1 MNQRRWHCLA
11 RTWPASSTATR
22 SGSTASLDDV
32 IRVDCLEITKVVPLN
47 REVPRVIAIA
57 NQKGG
62 VGKTTTAVN
71 LSACIGSLGKH
82 VLLIDMDAQANCTSG
97 LGFEKSPNESL
108 YPVLLGESTL
118 EEKIKE
124 TDYDGVSLIPSEF
137 DLCAA
142 EVELARMSFDA
153 GSGDPDHHLTWLK
166 EALNPIVKRRRFD
179 VVLIDCPPSLGK
191 LTLSVLIAANSLL
204 IPLQCEYYSLEGI
217 SSITGLMEQLK
228 TSKVN
233 KNLELIGVLM
243 TMFDSRTNLS
253 RMVVNEVREHFG
265 DKVFRTVIPRATRVA
280 ESPSHGKPILY
291 YDPYSAGSVA
301 YETAAGELINRL
313 GLT

>member
-1 MNQRRWHCLA
+1 M
-11 RTWPASSTATR
+11 
-22 SGSTASLDDV
+22 
-32 IRVDCLEITKVVPLN
+32 
-47 REVPRVIAIA
+47 PRVIAIA

-71 LSACIGSLGKH
+71 LSACLGALGKR

-97 LGFEKSPNESL
+97 LGLEKTPNESL

-124 TDYDGVSLIPSEF
+124 TDYEGVSLIPSEF

-142 EVELARMSFDA
+142 EVELARMSFDVDN
-153 GSGDPDHHLTWLK
+153 GEVDKNRERHLTWLK
-166 EALNPIVKRRRFD
+166 EALQPIVNGRRFD
-179 VVLIDCPPSLGK
+179 IVLIDCPPSLSK
-191 LTLSVLIAANSLL
+191 ITLSVLIAAHGLL

-217 SSITGLMEQLK
+217 SSITDLMEQLR
-228 TSKVN
+228 TSGIN
-233 KNLELIGVLM
+233 KNLELTGVLM

-253 RMVVNEVREHFG
+253 RLVVSEVRKHFG

-280 ESPSHGKPILY
+280 ESPSHGKPIPY
-291 YDPYSAGSVA
+291 YDPYSAGSAA
-301 YETAAGELINRL
+301 YEGTSKELAKRL
-313 GLT
+313 GL

>member
-1 MNQRRWHCLA
+1 
-11 RTWPASSTATR
+11 
-22 SGSTASLDDV
+22 
-32 IRVDCLEITKVVPLN
+32 
-47 REVPRVIAIA
+47 VPRVIAIA

-71 LSACIGSLGKH
+71 LSACIGSLGKR

-97 LGFEKSPNESL
+97 MGFEKSANESL
-108 YPVLLGESTL
+108 YPVLLGETTL
-118 EEKIKE
+118 EKKIKE
-124 TDYDGVSLIPSEF
+124 TNYEGVSLIPSEF

-142 EVELARMSFDA
+142 EVELARMSFDTED
-153 GSGDPDHHLTWLK
+153 SNPDQHLNWLK
-166 EALNPIVKRRRFD
+166 EALKPIVKSRQFD

-204 IPLQCEYYSLEGI
+204 IPLQCEYYPLEGI

-228 TSKVN
+228 TSKIN
-233 KNLELIGVLM
+233 KNLGLIGVLM

-265 DKVFRTVIPRATRVA
+265 DNVFRTVIPRATRVA

-301 YETAAGELINRL
+301 YETAAREVINRL
-313 GLT
+313 GIALKKPCDNEK

>member
-1 MNQRRWHCLA
+1 MAIL
-11 RTWPASSTATR
+11 
-22 SGSTASLDDV
+22 SGVTTGFDNI
-32 IRVDCLEITKVVPLN
+32 IRVECLDITRVVPLN
-47 REVPRVIAIA
+47 RAVPRVIAIA

-71 LSACIGSLGKH
+71 LSACLGTLGKR

-97 LGFEKSPNESL
+97 LGLEKTPNASL

-118 EEKIKE
+118 EEKIKK
-124 TDYDGVSLIPSEF
+124 TDYEGVSLIPSEF

-142 EVELARMSFDA
+142 EVELARMSFDVD
-153 GSGDPDHHLTWLK
+153 SGEADENRDRHLTWLK
-166 EALNPIVKRRRFD
+166 EALQPIVNGRRFD

-191 LTLSVLIAANSLL
+191 LTLSVLIATHGLL

-217 SSITGLMEQLK
+217 SSITDLMEQLR
-228 TSKVN
+228 TSGVN
-233 KNLELIGVLM
+233 KKLELTGVLM

-253 RMVVNEVREHFG
+253 RLVVGEVRKHFG
-265 DKVFRTVIPRATRVA
+265 DKVFRAVIPRATRVA

-291 YDPYSAGSVA
+291 YDPYSAGSAA
-301 YETAAGELINRL
+301 YEVAATELLKRL
-313 GLT
+313 NLG

>member
-1 MNQRRWHCLA
+1 M
-11 RTWPASSTATR
+11 
-22 SGSTASLDDV
+22 
-32 IRVDCLEITKVVPLN
+32 RVDCLEITKVVPLN

-153 GSGDPDHHLTWLK
+153 ASSHPDRHLNWLK
-166 EALNPIVKRRRFD
+166 EALKPIVKRRRFD

-233 KNLELIGVLM
+233 KNLELVGVLM

-265 DKVFRTVIPRATRVA
+265 NKVFRTVIPRATRVA

>member
-1 MNQRRWHCLA
+1 M
-11 RTWPASSTATR
+11 
-22 SGSTASLDDV
+22 
-32 IRVDCLEITKVVPLN
+32 
-47 REVPRVIAIA
+47 PRVIAIA

-71 LSACIGSLGKH
+71 LSACLGSLGKR

-97 LGFEKSPNESL
+97 LGLEKTPNESL

-124 TDYDGVSLIPSEF
+124 TDYEGVSLIPSEF

-142 EVELARMSFDA
+142 EVELARMSFDVDN
-153 GSGDPDHHLTWLK
+153 GETDENRERHLTWLK
-166 EALNPIVKRRRFD
+166 EALQPIVNGRRFD

-191 LTLSVLIAANSLL
+191 LTLSVLIAAHGLL

-217 SSITGLMEQLK
+217 SSITDLDGSKLR
-228 TSKVN
+228 TSGVN
-233 KNLELIGVLM
+233 KNLELTGVLM

-253 RMVVNEVREHFG
+253 RLVVSEVRKHFG

-291 YDPYSAGSVA
+291 YDPYSAGSAA
-301 YETAAGELINRL
+301 YEGTSKELAKRL
-313 GLT
+313 GLE

>member
-1 MNQRRWHCLA
+1 MAVL
-11 RTWPASSTATR
+11 
-22 SGSTASLDDV
+22 SGVTNGFDNT
-32 IRVDCLEITKVVPLN
+32 IRVECLVITRVVPLN
-47 REVPRVIAIA
+47 RAVPRVIAIA

-71 LSACIGSLGKH
+71 LSACLGALGKR

-97 LGFEKSPNESL
+97 LGLEKTPNASL

-118 EEKIKE
+118 EEQIKE
-124 TDYDGVSLIPSEF
+124 TDYEGVSLIPSEF

-142 EVELARMSFDA
+142 EVELARMSFDVDN
-153 GSGDPDHHLTWLK
+153 SENRERHLTWLK
-166 EALNPIVKRRRFD
+166 EALQPIVNGRRFD

-191 LTLSVLIAANSLL
+191 LTLSVLIAAHGLL

-217 SSITGLMEQLK
+217 SSITDLMKQLR
-228 TSKVN
+228 TSGVN
-233 KNLELIGVLM
+233 KNLELTGVLM

-253 RMVVNEVREHFG
+253 RLVVSEVRKHFG

-291 YDPYSAGSVA
+291 YDPYSAGSAA
-301 YETAAGELINRL
+301 YEGTSKELAKRL
-313 GLT
+313 GLE

>member
-1 MNQRRWHCLA
+1 
-11 RTWPASSTATR
+11 
-22 SGSTASLDDV
+22 
-32 IRVDCLEITKVVPLN
+32 
-47 REVPRVIAIA
+47 VPRVIAIA

-71 LSACIGSLGKH
+71 LSACIGSLGKR

-97 LGFEKSPNESL
+97 MGFEKSANESL
-108 YPVLLGESTL
+108 YPVLLGETTL
-118 EEKIKE
+118 EKKIKE
-124 TDYDGVSLIPSEF
+124 TNYKGVSLIPSEF

-142 EVELARMSFDA
+142 EVELARMSFGTED
-153 GSGDPDHHLTWLK
+153 SSPDQHLNWLK
-166 EALNPIVKRRRFD
+166 EALKPIVKSRQFD

-204 IPLQCEYYSLEGI
+204 IPLQCEYYPLEGI

-228 TSKVN
+228 TSKIN
-233 KNLELIGVLM
+233 KNLGLIGVLM

-301 YETAAGELINRL
+301 YETAAREVINRL
-313 GLT
+313 GIVLKKPCDNE

>member
-1 MNQRRWHCLA
+1 ML
-11 RTWPASSTATR
+11 
-22 SGSTASLDDV
+22 
-32 IRVDCLEITKVVPLN
+32 
-47 REVPRVIAIA
+47 RVIAIA

-71 LSACIGSLGKH
+71 LSACLGSLGKH

-108 YPVLLGESTL
+108 YPVLLGEGIL

-124 TDYDGVSLIPSEF
+124 TEYDGVSLIPSEF

-153 GSGDPDHHLTWLK
+153 GTGDPDQHLNWLK
-166 EALNPIVKRRRFD
+166 NALKPIVNRRRFD
-179 VVLIDCPPSLGK
+179 VVMIDCPPSLGK

-204 IPLQCEYYSLEGI
+204 IPLQCEYYPLEGI
-217 SSITGLMEQLK
+217 SSITDLMEQLK

-233 KNLELIGVLM
+233 KNLELAGVLM

-313 GLT
+313 GLA

>member
-1 MNQRRWHCLA
+1 MR
-11 RTWPASSTATR
+11 
-22 SGSTASLDDV
+22 
-32 IRVDCLEITKVVPLN
+32 VVPLN
-47 REVPRVIAIA
+47 RAVPRVIAIA

-71 LSACIGSLGKH
+71 LSACLGALGKR

-97 LGFEKSPNESL
+97 LGLEKTPNESL

-124 TDYDGVSLIPSEF
+124 TDYEGVSLIPSEF

-142 EVELARMSFDA
+142 EVELARMSFDVDN
-153 GSGDPDHHLTWLK
+153 GEVDKNRERHLTWLK
-166 EALNPIVKRRRFD
+166 EALQPIVNGRRFD
-179 VVLIDCPPSLGK
+179 IVLIDCPPSLSK
-191 LTLSVLIAANSLL
+191 ITLSVLIAAHGLL

-217 SSITGLMEQLK
+217 SSITDLMEQLR
-228 TSKVN
+228 TSGVN
-233 KNLELIGVLM
+233 KNLELTGVLM

-253 RMVVNEVREHFG
+253 RLVVSEVRKHFG

-291 YDPYSAGSVA
+291 YDPYSAGSAA
-301 YETAAGELINRL
+301 YEGTSKELAKRL
-313 GLT
+313 GLK

>member
-1 MNQRRWHCLA
+1 MAVL
-11 RTWPASSTATR
+11 
-22 SGSTASLDDV
+22 SGVTNGFDNT
-32 IRVDCLEITKVVPLN
+32 IRVECLDITRVVPLN
-47 REVPRVIAIA
+47 RAVPRVIAIA

-71 LSACIGSLGKH
+71 LSACLGALGKR

-97 LGFEKSPNESL
+97 LGLEKTPNASL

-118 EEKIKE
+118 EEQIKE
-124 TDYDGVSLIPSEF
+124 TDYEGVSLIPSEF

-142 EVELARMSFDA
+142 EVELARMSFDVDN
-153 GSGDPDHHLTWLK
+153 SENRERHLTWLK
-166 EALNPIVKRRRFD
+166 EALQPIVNGRRFD

-191 LTLSVLIAANSLL
+191 LTLSVLIAAHGLL

-217 SSITGLMEQLK
+217 SSITDLMEQLR
-228 TSKVN
+228 TSGVN
-233 KNLELIGVLM
+233 KNLELTGVLM

-253 RMVVNEVREHFG
+253 RLVVSEVRKHFG

-291 YDPYSAGSVA
+291 YDPYSAGSAA
-301 YETAAGELINRL
+301 YEGTSKELAKRL
-313 GLT
+313 GLE

>member
-1 MNQRRWHCLA
+1 MLSGVTTGFDNILWVECLDI
-11 RTWPASSTATR
+11 TR
-22 SGSTASLDDV
+22 
-32 IRVDCLEITKVVPLN
+32 VVPLN
-47 REVPRVIAIA
+47 RAVPRVIAIA

-71 LSACIGSLGKH
+71 LSACLGKLGKR

-97 LGFEKSPNESL
+97 LGLEKTPNASL

-124 TDYDGVSLIPSEF
+124 TDYEGVSLIPSEF

-142 EVELARMSFDA
+142 EVELARMSFDLDN
-153 GSGDPDHHLTWLK
+153 GESDENRERHLTWLK
-166 EALNPIVKRRRFD
+166 EALQPIVNGRRFD

-191 LTLSVLIAANSLL
+191 LTLSVLIAAHGLL

-217 SSITGLMEQLK
+217 SSITDLMEQLR
-228 TSKVN
+228 TSGVN
-233 KNLELIGVLM
+233 KNLELTGVIM

-253 RMVVNEVREHFG
+253 RLVVSEVRKHFG
-265 DKVFRTVIPRATRVA
+265 DKVFRAVIPRATRVA

-301 YETAAGELINRL
+301 YEVAATELIKRL
-313 GLT
+313 YLV

>member
-1 MNQRRWHCLA
+1 MR
-11 RTWPASSTATR
+11 
-22 SGSTASLDDV
+22 
-32 IRVDCLEITKVVPLN
+32 VVPLN

-71 LSACIGSLGKH
+71 LSACLGALGKR

-97 LGFEKSPNESL
+97 LGLEKTPNESL

-124 TDYDGVSLIPSEF
+124 TDYEGVSLIPSEF

-142 EVELARMSFDA
+142 EVELARMSFDVDNGEA
-153 GSGDPDHHLTWLK
+153 DENNERHLTWLK
-166 EALNPIVKRRRFD
+166 EALQPIVNGRRFD

-191 LTLSVLIAANSLL
+191 LTLSVLIAAHGLL

-217 SSITGLMEQLK
+217 SSITDLMEQLR
-228 TSKVN
+228 TSGIN
-233 KNLELIGVLM
+233 KNLELTGVLM

-253 RMVVNEVREHFG
+253 RLVVSEVRKHFG

-291 YDPYSAGSVA
+291 YDPYSAGSAA
-301 YETAAGELINRL
+301 YEGTSKELAKRL
-313 GLT
+313 GLK

>member
-1 MNQRRWHCLA
+1 VPKGINLA
-11 RTWPASSTATR
+11 T
-22 SGSTASLDDV
+22 
-32 IRVDCLEITKVVPLN
+32 I
-47 REVPRVIAIA
+47 IAIA

-71 LSACIGSLGKH
+71 LSACLGTLGKR

-97 LGFEKSPNESL
+97 LGIEKTPNASL

-118 EEKIKE
+118 EEKIKK
-124 TDYDGVSLIPSEF
+124 TDYEGVSLIPSEF

-142 EVELARMSFDA
+142 ELELARMSLGAD
-153 GSGDPDHHLTWLK
+153 SGEADVNRERHLTWLK
-166 EALNPIVKRRRFD
+166 EALQPIVNGRRFD

-191 LTLSVLIAANSLL
+191 LTLSVLIAAHGLL

-217 SSITGLMEQLK
+217 SSITDLMEQLR
-228 TSKVN
+228 TSGVN
-233 KNLELIGVLM
+233 KKLELTGVLM

-253 RMVVNEVREHFG
+253 RLVVSEVRKHFG

-291 YDPYSAGSVA
+291 YDPYSAGSAA
-301 YETAAGELINRL
+301 YEGTSKELSKRL
-313 GLT
+313 GLE

>member
-1 MNQRRWHCLA
+1 
-11 RTWPASSTATR
+11 
-22 SGSTASLDDV
+22 
-32 IRVDCLEITKVVPLN
+32 
-47 REVPRVIAIA
+47 VPRVIAIA

-71 LSACIGSLGKH
+71 LSACLGTLGKR

-97 LGFEKSPNESL
+97 LGLEKTLNASL

-118 EEKIKE
+118 EEKIKK
-124 TDYDGVSLIPSEF
+124 TDYEGVSLIPSEF

-142 EVELARMSFDA
+142 EVELARMSFDVDNGEA
-153 GSGDPDHHLTWLK
+153 DENRERHLTWLK
-166 EALNPIVKRRRFD
+166 EALQPIVNGRRFD

-191 LTLSVLIAANSLL
+191 LTLSVLIAAHGLL

-217 SSITGLMEQLK
+217 SSITDLMEQLR
-228 TSKVN
+228 TSGVN
-233 KNLELIGVLM
+233 KNLELTGVLM

-253 RMVVNEVREHFG
+253 RLVVGEVRKHFG
-265 DKVFRTVIPRATRVA
+265 DKVFRAVIPRATRVA

-291 YDPYSAGSVA
+291 YDPYSAGSAA
-301 YETAAGELINRL
+301 YEVAAAELLKRL
-313 GLT
+313 NLG

>member
-1 MNQRRWHCLA
+1 MAIL
-11 RTWPASSTATR
+11 
-22 SGSTASLDDV
+22 SGVTSGFDNI
-32 IRVDCLEITKVVPLN
+32 IRVECLDITMVVPLN
-47 REVPRVIAIA
+47 RAVPRVIAIA

-71 LSACIGSLGKH
+71 LSACLGTLGKR

-97 LGFEKSPNESL
+97 LGLEKTPNASL

-124 TDYDGVSLIPSEF
+124 TYYEGVSLIPSEF

-142 EVELARMSFDA
+142 EVELARISFDVDNGEA
-153 GSGDPDHHLTWLK
+153 DENRERHLTWLK
-166 EALNPIVKRRRFD
+166 EALQPIVNGRRFD

-191 LTLSVLIAANSLL
+191 LTLSVLIAAHGLL

-217 SSITGLMEQLK
+217 SSITDLMEQLR
-228 TSKVN
+228 TSGVN
-233 KNLELIGVLM
+233 KNLELTGVLM

-253 RMVVNEVREHFG
+253 RLVVSEVRKHFG

-291 YDPYSAGSVA
+291 YDPYSAGSAA
-301 YETAAGELINRL
+301 YEGTSKELAKRL
-313 GLT
+313 GLE